1 MCTEDVQKKRR
12 LVQYA
17 YYLIVLATA
26 PPGSTSAELK
36 ACVSVCCP
44 MMAHTHRQRL
54 CQGVAPGSVA
64 GGARYVECL
73 PHFLYFVPRG
83 LVKSERVL
91 LHLFLA
97 DGGRSSRAKKR
108 DISLDSSREEDD
120 EEDGKK
126 GERKKTGMC
135 RMLL

>member
-44 MMAHTHRQRL
+44 MMVHTHRQRL

-83 LVKSERVL
+83 LVKSERIL
-91 LHLFLA
+91 LLFLA

-108 DISLDSSREEDD
+108 EISLDSSREEDD